1 MDAVLSQIDLI
12 ESKSFHDIFR
22 SVKPSKY
29 DIGIDG
35 ALKHIE
41 ETKMFYNILTEA
53 LTRDYEAIK
62 EDFSTSS
69 ELDRSNDAS
78 IKTILGYILKFIE
91 GICRLIDLFI
101 KKIVGIFKKFT
112 IRAKD
117 VYLDNSRFLE
127 KYGKKLH
134 RIESATVE
142 FFGYG
147 MNNNLIM
154 PSITTIMASQSIYQD
169 AKLIVLDGKKVFEDN
184 DTVDEYISKNRFLLL
199 GDEHFISTT
208 RIINDKDFQDAIK
221 FKYYGAQKNLSYTVA
236 DALQTMSQYSGNV
249 ANVKSWTEMIKN
261 QGDADLRE
269 LKILKNMA
277 KNNLAYKD
285 PTAVVK
291 QLAMLTKYRTQ
302 AMNDQ
307 IYTFEVLMKYVDDS
321 NLQSKSICIKALM
334 EN

>member
-1 MDAVLSQIDLI
+1 MDAVLSQTDLI
-12 ESKSFHDIFR
+12 ESKSFYDVFR

-127 KYGKKLH
+127 KYGNKLH

-147 MNNNLIM
+147 MNNDLTM
-154 PSITTIMASQSIYQD
+154 PSMTTSMASQSIYQD
-169 AKLIVLDGKKVFEDN
+169 AKLIILDGKKVFEDN
-184 DTVDEYISKNRFLLL
+184 DTVNEYISKNRFLLL
-199 GDEHFISTT
+199 GDEHFISAT
-208 RIINDKDFQDAIK
+208 RFINDKDFQDAIK

-236 DALQTMSQYSGNV
+236 DALETMAQYSGNV
-249 ANVKSWTEMIKN
+249 ANIKSLTEMTKK

>member
-1 MDAVLSQIDLI
+1 MDAVLSQNDLI
-12 ESKSFHDIFR
+12 DSKSFYEVFR

-29 DIGIDG
+29 DLGVDG

-53 LTRDYEAIK
+53 LVKDYDAIK
-62 EDFSTSS
+62 EDFSTS

-78 IKTILGYILKFIE
+78 AKTILGYILKFIE
-91 GICRLIDLFI
+91 GICKLIDFFI
-101 KKIVGIFKKFT
+101 RKIVGIFKRFT

-147 MNNNLIM
+147 MNNDLTM
-154 PSITTIMASQSIYQD
+154 PSMTTSMASQSIYQD
-169 AKLIVLDGKKVFEDN
+169 AKLIILDGKKVFEDN

-199 GDEHFISTT
+199 GDEHYISAT
-208 RIINDKDFQDAIK
+208 RFINDKDFQEAIK
-221 FKYYGAQKNLSYTVA
+221 FKYYGAQKNLTYTVA
-236 DALQTMSQYSGNV
+236 DALNVMHEYSGNV
-249 ANVKSWTEMIKN
+249 SNIRSLTEMTKK
-261 QGDADLRE
+261 QGDSDIRE

-291 QLAMLTKYRTQ
+291 QLSMLSKYRTQ

-307 IYTFEVLMKYVDDS
+307 VYTFEVLMKYIDDS
-321 NLQSKSICIKALM
+321 NLQAKSICIKALM

>member
-1 MDAVLSQIDLI
+1 MDAVLSQNDLI
-12 ESKSFHDIFR
+12 DSKSFYEVFK
-22 SVKPSKY
+22 STKPSKY
-29 DIGIDG
+29 DLGVDG

-53 LTRDYEAIK
+53 LVKDYDAIK
-62 EDFSTSS
+62 EDFSTS

-78 IKTILGYILKFIE
+78 AKTILGYILKFIE
-91 GICRLIDLFI
+91 GICKLIDFFI
-101 KKIVGIFKKFT
+101 RKIVGIFKKFT

-147 MNNNLIM
+147 MNNDLTM
-154 PSITTIMASQSIYQD
+154 PSMTTSIASQSIYQD
-169 AKLIVLDGKKVFEDN
+169 AKLIILDGKKVFEDN

-199 GDEHFISTT
+199 GDEHFISAT
-208 RIINDKDFQDAIK
+208 RFINDKDFQEAIK
-221 FKYYGAQKNLSYTVA
+221 FKYYGGQKNLTYTVA
-236 DALQTMSQYSGNV
+236 DALNVMHEYSGNV
-249 ANVKSWTEMIKN
+249 ANIRSLTEMTKK
-261 QGDADLRE
+261 QGDSDIRE

-291 QLAMLTKYRTQ
+291 QLSMLSKYRTQ

-307 IYTFEVLMKYVDDS
+307 VYTFEVLMKYIDDS
-321 NLQSKSICIKALM
+321 NLQAKSICIKALM

>member
-1 MDAVLSQIDLI
+1 MDAVLSQNDLI
-12 ESKSFHDIFR
+12 DSKSFYEVFR

-29 DIGIDG
+29 DLGVDG

-53 LTRDYEAIK
+53 LVKDYDAIK
-62 EDFSTSS
+62 EDFSTS

-78 IKTILGYILKFIE
+78 VKTILGYILKFIE
-91 GICRLIDLFI
+91 GICRVIDYFI
-101 KKIVGIFKKFT
+101 RKIVGIFKKFI
-112 IRAKD
+112 IREKD
-117 VYLDNSRFLE
+117 VYLDNSEFLK
-127 KYGKKLH
+127 KYGNKLH

-147 MNNNLIM
+147 MNNDLTM
-154 PSITTIMASQSIYQD
+154 PSMTTTMASQSIYQD
-169 AKLIVLDGKKVFEDN
+169 AKLIILDGKKVFEDN

-199 GDEHFISTT
+199 GDEHYISST
-208 RIINDKDFQDAIK
+208 RFINDTDFQEAIK
-221 FKYYGAQKNLSYTVA
+221 FKYFGAQRNLTFLVA
-236 DALQTMSQYSGNV
+236 DALNVMHGYSGNL
-249 ANVKSWTEMIKN
+249 ASVKSLAEMIDK
-261 QGDADLRE
+261 QGKADIRE

-291 QLAMLTKYRTQ
+291 QLSMLTKYRTQ

-307 IYTFEVLMKYVDDS
+307 TFAFQMLIKYIDDI
-321 NLQSKSICIKALM
+321 NLQAKSICIKALM